1 MKNTPEKSKVFLDT
15 SVLLSGLNSPNGAS
29 GLIISLF
36 KVGKIN
42 IIISPEVIE
51 EAERVIQNKLS
62 LLKTAFLDFLSDKP
76 EITKRLTNVELKKTS
91 LILFSEDTP
100 IFAGAIKS
108 RANFLLTLDKDFQK
122 LTKGETKCEVL
133 TPGEFLQRYRAK

>member
-1 MKNTPEKSKVFLDT
+1 MKNTREEYRVFLDT

-36 KVGKIN
+36 KVRKID
-42 IIISPEVIE
+42 IVISPEVIE
-51 EAERVIQNKLS
+51 EAERVIQHKLQS
-62 LLKTAFLDFLSDKP
+62 LKTAFLDFLSDKP

-91 LILFSEDTP
+91 FILFSEDTP

-108 RANFLLTLDKDFQK
+108 RADFLLTLDKDFQK
-122 LTKGETKCEVL
+122 LTKGKTKCEVL
-133 TPGEFLQRYRAK
+133 TPGEFLVKYRAK